1 MSNGKFS
8 GPRAAFEWGGRALQL
23 GKQETFRL
31 VCTELAPLVVQKK
44 LKLKDTEI
52 QLIASG
58 GEKLR
63 DEQTLGEARVSY
75 SGSLTA
81 EIVGQDKDPQKAPG
95 EAILDDSA
103 GSGFG
108 EQPEQSE
115 SKDTEKSL
123 KKVEEDL
130 LSTIGPDG
138 LLTRQRCVTILTT
151 VGFTAQEAEA
161 LLKDYAPDHD
171 EIGVQVFLDLLRAK
185 TASLE
190 AAPSTEHN
198 EELLE
203 DGEVV
208 HSPSG
213 ITFLIPPAVTEQK
226 IKPTAQLVTDLTST
240 DLQSLKNQLQPGEVV
255 FQPVFRLSPEENQS
269 D

>member
-1 MSNGKFS
+1 MGVLRPARVVLMGRKGVSCD
-8 GPRAAFEWGGRALQL
+8 PRPDRTVRDLRE
-23 GKQETFRL
+23 E
-31 VCTELAPLVVQKK
+31 VQKE
-44 LKLKDTEI
+44 LKLKDTETLE
-52 QLIASG
+52 LIADG
-58 GEKLR
+58 ITLQ
-63 DEQTLGEARVSY
+63 DEQTLGEANVSY
-75 SGSLTA
+75 GGSITA
-81 EIVGQDKDPQKAPG
+81 VIAAG
-95 EAILDDSA
+95 EAMLDDSGA
-103 GSGFG
+103 GSGH
-108 EQPEQSE
+108 QPQILGSGG
-115 SKDTEKSL
+115 SSQDTETVL
-123 KKVEEDL
+123 KKVEEEL
-130 LSTIGPDG
+130 LSSIGPDG

-171 EIGVQVFLDLLRAK
+171 EIGVQVFFDLLRAK